1 MKKGAMSK
9 GPVTLEIAAEYLRLG
24 VVEHRF
30 RKPGEKKPNKRW
42 LRSLEVAHTVLANA
56 VREKEGTIKTRCQI
70 AHLED

>member
-1 MKKGAMSK
+1 MSN

-42 LRSLEVAHTVLANA
+42 LRSLEVAHAVLANA
-56 VREKEGTIKTRCQI
+56 VRQKRALAKLGVK
-70 AHLED
+70 